1 MPQRYNTG
9 NSRPSN
15 SMKDINDNALAFD
28 DYMNTESDIYIDRFG
43 NAKDSLSGTV
53 IKIIAAAGVAV
64 EATRQSLIPLSKQ
77 YMTLADAQ
85 ADIANIPEG
94 STTYVRSADGSSLA
108 DEYINNGGT
117 LDVTGRT
124 MLSEQGVNDKID
136 SRLVPG
142 PYRSSYIPL
151 FHDANDRVP
160 LWLKDGL
167 PDAAGLGPNLRAD
180 VATIPN
186 QWAQQYLAQMNF
198 STRYFPLFHDQNE
211 NVPMWC
217 VNGVPDM
224 PAVGPDLQRFILQL
238 VGNASGGTASADK
251 YFIQGDLFKFIF
263 KRGRM
268 FSGDSVSL
276 NFAFTGDSWTEKNT
290 IPQSLLNVLGGAF
303 KDPGWI
309 SCSAR
314 TDAVMAGISRAVVSG
329 FSTYDG
335 GSNNIN
341 KPPYGSGP
349 DGNAYYNNNAVGT
362 IIWTGIT
369 ATELSVWY
377 YDGNGVFTIT
387 VDDNEPV
394 TITGGG
400 TNASKRYDFSGMS
413 ATAHKVV
420 IASTGVGVVCIHGIY
435 GKNSAN
441 ARGITVSRMGNGG
454 AIASDYTNFNEWI
467 APVASYIDLDML
479 FVVIGTNDFRLSKG
493 LVQYK
498 TGIETIINAYKSAT
512 PGICICLVSPG
523 RCNATGTPAL
533 EEYDKA
539 MREIAI
545 EHNVNLI
552 SGYQLFPKT
561 YDNSGGAWED
571 TLHLSSKGAYILTRT
586 MKDKFFQ
593 E

>member
-1 MPQRYNTG
+1 MPNLQDSPEWSDGIYQLTEETPVLGKQENIPG
-9 NSRPSN
+9 DGPAN
-15 SMKDINDNALAFD
+15 IQAIQLANRTRWLRVQLESAI
-28 DYMNTESDIYIDRFG
+28 DYREYTFYKTESDPDGTLAGITNTPDGKMFRVAQGTESEDSFIYYL
-43 NAKDSLSGTV
+43 NAN
-53 IKIIAAAGVAV
+53 GVAYPV
-64 EATRQSLIPLSKQ
+64 A
-77 YMTLADAQ
+77 A
-85 ADIANIPEG
+85 
-94 STTYVRSADGSSLA
+94 YVGKGYVD
-108 DEYINNGGT
+108 N
-117 LDVTGRT
+117 
-124 MLSEQGVNDKID
+124 
-136 SRLVPG
+136 RLVPG

-151 FHDANDRVP
+151 FHDFNGMVP
-160 LWLKDGL
+160 MWLDEGR
-167 PDAAGLGPNLRAD
+167 PDAAGFGPNLRGE
-180 VATIPN
+180 VAAIPN

-198 STRYFPLFHDQNE
+198 STRYFPLFHDQNG

-362 IIWTGIT
+362 ITWTGIT

-420 IASTGVGVVCIHGIY
+420 IASTGVGVVCIHGMY

-479 FVVIGTNDFRLSKG
+479 FIVIGTNDFRLSKG

-498 TGIETIINAYKSAT
+498 TGIETIISAYKSAT

>member
-1 MPQRYNTG
+1 M
-9 NSRPSN
+9 SN
-15 SMKDINDNALAFD
+15 LPEQPAWESGIHQLEESDRAKAGPGGVLNIPPTQLANRTRWLKIQVESAT
-28 DYMNTESDIYIDRFG
+28 DYREYTFYKTESDPEGKIAGIANTPDGKMFRVAQGTESEDSFIYYL
-43 NAKDSLSGTV
+43 NAN
-53 IKIIAAAGVAV
+53 GVAYPV
-64 EATRQSLIPLSKQ
+64 A
-77 YMTLADAQ
+77 A
-85 ADIANIPEG
+85 
-94 STTYVRSADGSSLA
+94 YVGKGYVD
-108 DEYINNGGT
+108 N
-117 LDVTGRT
+117 
-124 MLSEQGVNDKID
+124 
-136 SRLVPG
+136 RLVPG
-142 PYRSSYIPL
+142 LYRASYFPL
-151 FHDANDRVP
+151 FHDFNGMVP
-160 LWLKDGL
+160 MWLDEGL
-167 PDAAGLGPNLRAD
+167 PDAAGFGPNLRSK
-180 VATIPN
+180 VAAIPN

-198 STRYFPLFHDQNE
+198 STRYFPLFHDQNG

-217 VNGVPDM
+217 VDGVPDM
-224 PAVGPDLQRFILQL
+224 PGVGPDLQRFILRL

-251 YFIQGDLFKFIF
+251 YFIQGDLYKFIF

-335 GSNNIN
+335 GSNNVN

-362 IIWTGIT
+362 ITWTGIT

-420 IASTGVGVVCIHGIY
+420 IASTGVGVVCIHGMY

-479 FVVIGTNDFRLSKG
+479 FIVIGTNDFRLSKG

-498 TGIETIINAYKSAT
+498 SGIETIISAYKSAT

-523 RCNATGTPAL
+523 HCNATGTPAL

-539 MREIAI
+539 MRELAI

-552 SGYQLFPKT
+552 SGYQLFPKA

-571 TLHLSSKGAYILTRT
+571 TLHLSSKGAYILTRS